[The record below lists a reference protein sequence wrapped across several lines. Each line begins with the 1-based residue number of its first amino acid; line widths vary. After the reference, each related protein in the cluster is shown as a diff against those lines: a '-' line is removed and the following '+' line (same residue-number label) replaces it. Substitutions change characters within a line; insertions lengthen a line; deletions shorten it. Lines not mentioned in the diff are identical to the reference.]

1 MIEKILKNKYL
12 SLVGKCADKLEYET
26 CVVGGFVRDLILNKQ
41 SNDLDF
47 VCVGSG
53 IKLAQEVQV
62 ALGNGAKLD
71 IFESYG
77 TAHIQYEGV
86 ELEFVGARKEFYH
99 RESRNPIV
107 EDGTLF
113 DDISRRDF
121 TINNIAIRLN
131 DGVFGEYVDYFNGQ
145 EDLKNGII
153 RTPLDPN
160 ITFSDDPLRMLRCI
174 RFATRFNFEI
184 EEKTLQGIKDNVS
197 RIEIIVPERI
207 IDEINKILLCNK
219 PSIGFKIL
227 EDCGL
232 LKILLPE
239 LHELN
244 IIEYKNGV
252 KHKNIFEHTLE
263 VLDNVSL
270 LSNNLYLRWSALL
283 HDLGKLY
290 TKQFDEVNNK
300 WTFHNHEHVGAEH
313 VSSLFKRLHLPLD
326 NRMDYVKKMVELHM
340 RPIKLVDDGVTDA
353 GVRRL
358 LFSAGEYIDDLMI
371 LASSDITSKKQ
382 WKKDKYKTQYIN
394 LKQRMIEI
402 EEKDHIKN
410 FQPPVD
416 GEEIMEIFSLKPC
429 KLIGEIKENVKNA
442 ILDGII
448 PNDHDIALD
457 YIKKNKELTH
467 FRC

>member
-12 SLVGKCADKLEYET
+12 SLVGKCADKLGYET

-131 DGVFGEYVDYFNGQ
+131 DGVFGEYVDYFNCK

-184 EEKTLQGIKDNVS
+184 EEKTLQGIKDNVN

-207 IDEINKILLCNK
+207 IVELNKILLCEK
-219 PSIGFKIL
+219 PSIGFKLL
-227 EDCGL
+227 EETGL
-232 LKILLPE
+232 LKLIIPE

-244 IIEYKNGV
+244 IVEYKNGI
-252 KHKNIFEHTLE
+252 KHKNVFEHTLE
-263 VLDNVSL
+263 VLDNVAKN
-270 LSNNLYLRWSALL
+270 SNKLYLRWSALL
-283 HDLGKLY
+283 HDIGKLF
-290 TKQFDEVNNK
+290 TKTFDEEKNK
-300 WTFHNHEHVGAEH
+300 WTFHNHEQIGAKH
-313 VSSLFKRLHLPLD
+313 IPVLFKKLQLPLD
-326 NRMDYVKKMVELHM
+326 NRMEYVKKMVELHM
-340 RPIKLVDDGVTDA
+340 RPIKLVDYGVTDS
-353 GVRRL
+353 GIRRL
-358 LFSAGEYIDDLMI
+358 LFSADEDIEDLML
-371 LASSDITSKKQ
+371 LASSDITSKKE
-382 WKKDKYKTQYIN
+382 WKKEKYKNEYTLLI
-394 LKQRMIEI
+394 QRMVEI
-402 EEKDHIKN
+402 EEKDHIRN

-416 GEEIMEIFSLKPC
+416 GDEIMKLFSLKPC
-429 KLIGEIKENVKNA
+429 KLVGEIKESVKNA

-448 PNDHDIALD
+448 PNNHDNALN
-457 YIKKNKELTH
+457 YIKEHYVFKN
-467 FRC
+467 